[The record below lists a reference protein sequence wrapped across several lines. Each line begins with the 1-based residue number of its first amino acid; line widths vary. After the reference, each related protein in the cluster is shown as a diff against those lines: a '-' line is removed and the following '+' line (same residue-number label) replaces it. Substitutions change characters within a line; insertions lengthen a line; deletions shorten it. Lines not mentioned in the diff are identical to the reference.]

1 MNADYT
7 EALRSLMAAADI
19 PSFRELCRRADVS
32 RWQIR
37 QLRAGRLEGMRVAT
51 LLKLSQCLH
60 VSVSALVETFS
71 SAPIGSDRPTV
82 SSQAL
87 SGGRGDDESS
97 SSTADLSTAE
107 SNTVDP
113 STTESSKSGKDRVV
127 ALQQEY
133 ERLKRQVDEQTERA
147 IADFLQSALGVL
159 ETWMVQ
165 WPTAA
170 YAAENNDTVPAKR
183 LVPLMRPVERLLEHW
198 GVEAIATVGAE
209 IPYDPALHQL
219 MSDTAQPGD
228 PVKVRYVGYRQG
240 EKLLHRAKVSPL

>member
-1 MNADYT
+1 MVLLEEAFMNANYT

-37 QLRAGRLEGMRVAT
+37 QLRAGRLEVMRVAT
-51 LLKLSQCLH
+51 LLKLSQCLN
-60 VSVSALVETFS
+60 VPLSMLVETFS
-71 SAPIGSDRPTV
+71 SSPGVANP
-82 SSQAL
+82 QAA
-87 SGGRGDDESS
+87 SS
-97 SSTADLSTAE
+97 SESFDQKSPEGQVDEGGASHSAE
-107 SNTVDP
+107 EDNVS
-113 STTESSKSGKDRVV
+113 

-133 ERLKRQVDEQTERA
+133 DRLKRQVDEQREQA
-147 IADFLQSALGVL
+147 IADVLQSALGVL

-170 YAAENNDTVPAKR
+170 YAAENNDTIPAKQ

-209 IPYDPALHQL
+209 VPYDPTLHQL
-219 MSDTAQPGD
+219 MNGRVQSGD